1 MTTSQDMS
9 KEYQRVS
16 RILTDI
22 EDSID
27 KNRTAH
33 LTAMEKTL
41 LESHK
46 DILRY
51 YMKLLQKRK
60 DGAVTRERMD
70 EEANF

>member
-1 MTTSQDMS
+1 MTTSMEIT

-22 EDSID
+22 EDGID
-27 KNRTAH
+27 KNRAAH

-46 DILRY
+46 DVLRY

-60 DGAVTRERMD
+60 DEAVLRERTD